1 MIREGR
7 QFRLVKFFALASF
20 IVLVIFSFP
29 FSMVISQKGKDILL
43 KSYEDYALWLGRNLN
58 YQVLEYVTFPLYS
71 VYGEDIRMGEPKPKE
86 LMDRVVKDTIRGLN
100 VDVVNL
106 YNTTEGEIVYS
117 TDPDQIESK
126 PVETPEYWRAV
137 QGEQCSRLKPEAE
150 GFFGFLGIERIGAV
164 MKISTYIPHSWF
176 LDPLAKEKHVGGVFE
191 IILDITEQYKSTV
204 RLQYTIFG
212 LSTLIMAFIFV
223 ALLFIVKKAEDII
236 EQRAREQHE
245 LSEQLSQTERLAAL
259 GEMVAAV
266 SHEVKNPLGIIQST
280 SELLGG
286 KPGTNDTQKR
296 LSKVILEES
305 VRLNQIVTEFLD
317 FSRPQ
322 ALNLRVCDLIEIIR
336 KNLSFMKPEMDKKGI
351 TVKDNLNGRSSRLMA
366 DQELL
371 YLAILNILINATQSM
386 ENGGAIDISVSEE
399 RGHYRIEIEDKGCGI
414 SEENV
419 KRVFDPFFTTKEKG
433 SGLGLPI
440 VKKIIEGHRGTIGI
454 QSREGKGTK
463 VEIRLPRMK

>member
-1 MIREGR
+1 MIREGKH
-7 QFRLVKFFALASF
+7 FRLVKFFALASF

-29 FSMVISQKGKDILL
+29 FSMIISQKGKDILI

-58 YQVLEYVTFPLYS
+58 YQVLEYVTKPLYS
-71 VYGEDIRMGEPKPKE
+71 VYGEDIRLGEPKAKA

-106 YNTTEGEIVYS
+106 YDTEEGEIVYS

-126 PVETPEYWRAV
+126 PIETPEYKRAL
-137 QGEQCSRLKPEAE
+137 QGEQSSRLKPEAE
-150 GFFGFLGIERIGAV
+150 GFLGFFGIERIGAV
-164 MKISTYIPHSWF
+164 MKISTYIPHSYTV
-176 LDPLAKEKHVGGVFE
+176 DPLTGAKHVAGVFE
-191 IILDITEQYKSTV
+191 IILDMTEQYKSTV
-204 RLQYTIFG
+204 KLQYRIFG
-212 LSTLIMAFIFV
+212 LSTLIMVFIFL
-223 ALLFIVKKAEDII
+223 ALLLIVKKAEGII

-245 LSEQLSQTERLAAL
+245 LLEQLSQTERLAAL

-266 SHEVKNPLGIIQST
+266 SHEIKNPLGIIQST

-286 KPGTNDTQKR
+286 MPGTNDTQKR

-322 ALNLRVCDLIEIIR
+322 ALNLRECQLEEIIR
-336 KNLSFMKPEMDKKGI
+336 KNLSFMQPELDKKGI
-351 TVKDNLNGRSSRLMA
+351 TVKNNLNGRSLRLMA

-371 YLAILNILINATQSM
+371 YLAILNILLNATQSM
-386 ENGGAIDISVSEE
+386 TDGGAVDIRVDEE
-399 RGHYRIEIEDKGCGI
+399 RGHYRVEIEDKGSGI
-414 SEENV
+414 SEENL
-419 KRVFDPFFTTKEKG
+419 KRIFDPFFTTKEKG

-440 VKKIIEGHRGTIGI
+440 VKKIIEGHRGTITI
-454 QSREGKGTK
+454 RSREGEGTK
-463 VEIRLPRMK
+463 VELRLPRTR

>member
-1 MIREGR
+1 M
-7 QFRLVKFFALASF
+7 KFFSLASF

-29 FSMVISQKGKDILL
+29 FSMIISQKGKDILL
-43 KSYEDYALWLGRNLN
+43 KSYEDYALRLGRNLN
-58 YQVLEYVTFPLYS
+58 NQVLEYFTRPLYS
-71 VYGEDIRMGEPKPKE
+71 IYGEDIRLGEPIPRE
-86 LMDRVVKDTIRGLN
+86 RMDRVVRDTIQGLN

-106 YNTTEGEIVYS
+106 YNTTEGEIIYS
-117 TDPDQIESK
+117 TDPEQVRSK
-126 PVETPEYWRAV
+126 PIETPQYWRAV
-137 QGEQCSRLKPEAE
+137 QGEQSSRLKAEAE
-150 GFFGFLGIERIGAV
+150 GLWGFFGIERIGVV
-164 MKISTYIPHSWF
+164 MKISTYIPHISGYDF
-176 LDPLAKEKHVGGVFE
+176 QTNERHVAGVFE
-191 IILDITEQYKSTV
+191 IILDMTEQYKSTV
-204 RLQYTIFG
+204 RLQYSIFG
-212 LSTLIMAFIFV
+212 LSTLIMAFIFL
-223 ALLFIVKKAEDII
+223 ALLLIVKKAEGVI

-266 SHEVKNPLGIIQST
+266 SHEIKNPLGIIRST

-286 KPGTNDTQKR
+286 TPGANDTQKR
-296 LSKVILEES
+296 LSNVILEES

-322 ALNLRVCDLIEIIR
+322 ALNFRECHLEEIIR
-336 KNLSFMKPEMDKKGI
+336 KNLSFMQPELDKKGI
-351 TVKDNLNGRSSRLMA
+351 MVKDNLNGRSLRLMA

-371 YLAILNILINATQSM
+371 YLAILNILLNAMQSM
-386 ENGGAIDISVSEE
+386 KDGGAVDVRVDEE

-414 SEENV
+414 SEENA

-454 QSREGKGTK
+454 RSREGEGTK
-463 VEIRLPRMK
+463 VEVRLPRTG

>member
-1 MIREGR
+1 MIREGK

-20 IVLVIFSFP
+20 VVLVIFSFP
-29 FSMVISQKGKDILL
+29 FSIVISQKGKDILL

-58 YQVLEYVTFPLYS
+58 YQVLEYVTQPLYS
-71 VYGEDIRMGEPKPKE
+71 IYGEDIRLGEPKARE
-86 LMDRVVKDTIRGLN
+86 LMDRVVRDTIRGLK

-106 YNTTEGEIVYS
+106 YKTTEGEIIYS
-117 TDPDQIESK
+117 TDPKRIRSK
-126 PVETPEYWRAV
+126 PIETPEYWKAV
-137 QGEQCSRLKPEAE
+137 QGEQSSRLRPETE
-150 GFFGFLGIERIGAV
+150 EFWGFLGIQRIGAV
-164 MKISTYIPHSWF
+164 MKISTYIPHISGYDT
-176 LDPLAKEKHVGGVFE
+176 LTKEKHVAGVFE

-204 RLQYTIFG
+204 RLQYSIFG

-236 EQRAREQHE
+236 EQRASEQHE

-266 SHEVKNPLGIIQST
+266 SHEIKNPLGIIQST

-286 KPGTNDTQKR
+286 TPGANDTRKR

-322 ALNLRVCDLIEIIR
+322 ALNLRECDLKEIIR

-351 TVKDNLNGRSSRLMA
+351 TVKDNLNGRSIRLIA
-366 DQELL
+366 DKELL
-371 YLAILNILINATQSM
+371 YLAILNILLNATQSM
-386 ENGGAIDISVSEE
+386 EDGGAIDIRVSEE
-399 RGHYRIEIEDKGCGI
+399 RGHYRIEIEDMGSGI
-414 SEENV
+414 SGENM

-454 QSREGKGTK
+454 QSREREGTK